1 MSNPFLFRFVLS
13 TVPNRS
19 ESGGTFSS
27 ELGLFIFLA
36 VSLGLKVLSS
46 FFALEHDVKVRIG
59 VAMIRWEGF
68 DGMNSDVVQGQ
79 WPGNC
84 CCCLVQKD
92 GCDTLLEVV
101 FDLYCPRPFLRI
113 VRPRPL
119 NGVYHGLNR
128 RILAINHGG
137 RKGAPFPTTGFV
149 DGLRDG
155 F

>member
-68 DGMNSDVVQGQ
+68 DGMNSDVV
-79 WPGNC
+79 
-84 CCCLVQKD
+84 
-92 GCDTLLEVV
+92 
-101 FDLYCPRPFLRI
+101 
-113 VRPRPL
+113 
-119 NGVYHGLNR
+119 
-128 RILAINHGG
+128 
-137 RKGAPFPTTGFV
+137 
-149 DGLRDG
+149 
-155 F
+155 